1 MSTTPH
7 KLWQRLPADWALQ
20 LKTCL
25 AGADRSRK
33 EVTAIFFRA
42 DDVAVPGR
50 QMARLLEIFTRQATP
65 LALAVVPAWLTA
77 PRWQALRR
85 MAGSRP
91 DLWCWHQ
98 HGWRHWNHEP
108 SGKKQEFG
116 PARSREALARDL
128 RGGRRRLETLMG
140 SAFTPIF
147 TPPWN
152 RCSEITLA
160 LLGEMGYNAVSRSRG
175 SQPPSP
181 PGLADHAVDV
191 DLHTDR
197 SPTADAGWQ
206 RLMDALRR
214 GLDRPSCGIMIHHQ
228 RMNAA
233 AFDFLETLLETLRR
247 HPGLT
252 VADLRDL
259 TPS

>member
-1 MSTTPH
+1 MNTTPH
-7 KLWQRLPADWALQ
+7 GLWQTLPADWTLQ
-20 LKTCL
+20 LQTCL
-25 AGADRSRK
+25 AEADRTRS
-33 EVTAIFFRA
+33 EGTALFFRA

-50 QMARLLEIFTRQATP
+50 QMARLLEIFTRQAAP
-65 LALAVVPAWLTA
+65 LALAVVPTWLTA
-77 PRWQALRR
+77 PRWQALLQ
-85 MAGSRP
+85 MAGNRP

-98 HGWRHWNHEP
+98 HGWHHRNHEP
-108 SGKKQEFG
+108 TGKKQEFG
-116 PARSREALARDL
+116 PARPREALAHDL
-128 RGGRRRLETLMG
+128 RRGRRRLEALMG

-175 SQPPSP
+175 SQPPPP

-197 SPTADAGWQ
+197 SPTAAAGWQ
-206 RLMDALRR
+206 RLMDGLRL
-214 GLDRPSCGIMIHHQ
+214 GLGRPRCGIMIHHQ

-233 AFDFLETLLETLRR
+233 AFGFLDTLLEILHR
-247 HPGLT
+247 HPRLT
-252 VADLRDL
+252 LVDVRDL
-259 TPS
+259 TP